1 MKKLLIMCGTGVATS
16 TVVTGK
22 VKEWLEK
29 EGLANGVKLYQS
41 KVADEIGRIDE
52 YDVVVST
59 TIVPDSIKDKVIDGV
74 PLLTGRSEEHTSE
87 LHHVAISYAVFC
99 LKKKNTNQSVRDMV
113 I

>member
-29 EGLANGVKLYQS
+29 EGLANRVKLYQS
-41 KVADEIGRIDE
+41 KVADEIGRIE
-52 YDVVVST
+52 KYDVVVST

-74 PLLTGRSEEHTSE
+74 PLLTGIDIDEMYREIRERLSKEKGIDEI
-87 LHHVAISYAVFC
+87 HVFRYIS
-99 LKKKNTNQSVRDMV
+99 
-113 I
+113 